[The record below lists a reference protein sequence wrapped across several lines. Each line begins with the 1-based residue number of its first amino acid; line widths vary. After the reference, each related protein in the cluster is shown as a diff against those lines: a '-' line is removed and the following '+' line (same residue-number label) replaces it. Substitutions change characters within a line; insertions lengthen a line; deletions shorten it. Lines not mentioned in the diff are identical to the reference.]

1 MKNMRIG
8 VVAPSTPIDKE
19 AAERVAALA
28 SALFPEVELVF
39 HPQCFLSHNHFA
51 GPDAARADAFVEVA
65 NDASVDALWF
75 ARGGYGSCRI
85 AEEVLARLGSA
96 AADKIYLGY
105 SDAGYIL
112 AGLYAAGVG
121 RVAHGPMPY
130 DLKRDGGEDAV
141 ARAIAWMSRYD
152 PAALEPSLDGN
163 AVAAFNITVFSQ
175 LLGTP
180 LQPDLTDHVLMLEDV
195 SEYMYR
201 TDRSMFHVTS
211 NAGVRKVRGIKLGR
225 CTDVPENDRDF
236 GETEEEVVRHWCE
249 RSGIT
254 YLGRADIGHDAGNK
268 VVPFG
273 ASGK

>member
-1 MKNMRIG
+1 VTAIARE
-8 VVAPSTPIDKE
+8 S
-19 AAERVAALA
+19 
-28 SALFPEVELVF
+28 FPEVELVF

-51 GPDAARADAFVEVA
+51 GTDAVRAEAFVEVA
-65 NDASVDALWF
+65 NDPDVDALWF

-85 AEEVLARLGSA
+85 AEEVLARLSSA

-130 DLKRDGGEDAV
+130 DVKRGGGEEAV
-141 ARAIAWMSRYD
+141 HRALAWMSRRD
-152 PAALEPSLDGN
+152 RASLEPGLDES
-163 AVAAFNITVFSQ
+163 VSSVAFNITVFSL

-180 LQPDLTDHVLMLEDV
+180 LQPDLTDHVLMIEDV

-201 TDRSMFHVTS
+201 TDRSLFHITS
-211 NAGVRKVRGIKLGR
+211 NPGVRRVRGIRLGR
-225 CTDVPENDRDF
+225 CTEVPENDRDF
-236 GETEEEVVRHWCE
+236 GESEEEVVRHWCE
-249 RSGIT
+249 RSGIP
-254 YLGRADIGHDAGNK
+254 YLGRADIGHDAANK

-273 ASGK
+273 SLSA